1 MVCSLRKP
9 KCVAIYKV
17 TFTRSLNIIGVSL
30 DKDAD
35 KWKEAIAKDKLTWNH
50 VSNLKFWD
58 EPIAAQYG
66 VESIPATFI
75 LDASVKIVAK
85 FRGDELRTKS
95 SNFWPNSRLNK
106 IKKSPLWRFFYFI
119 NNTLKTIQN

>member
-1 MVCSLRKP
+1 VLLVERKP
-9 KCVAIYKV
+9 KWLLSIKSYIH
-17 TFTRSLNIIGVSL
+17 RGLNIIGVSL

-66 VESIPATFI
+66 VESIPATFM
-75 LDASVKIVAK
+75 LDASGKEPK
-85 FRGDELRTKS
+85 FKRRRTWAKS
-95 SNFWPNSRLNK
+95 SNFWPNSGFLTK

-119 NNTLKTIQN
+119 QSIH

>member
-1 MVCSLRKP
+1 VLLVERKP
-9 KCVAIYKV
+9 KWLLSIKSYIH
-17 TFTRSLNIIGVSL
+17 RGLNIIGVSL

-66 VESIPATFI
+66 VESIPATFM
-75 LDASVKIVAK
+75 LDASGKEWQNL
-85 FRGDELRTKS
+85 RGDELGQNHRT
-95 SNFWPNSRLNK
+95 FGQ
-106 IKKSPLWRFFYFI
+106 IVGF
-119 NNTLKTIQN
+119 